1 METWKD
7 IEDYEGLYKI
17 SNYGRVMNNKHG
29 KEKIMKLDYST
40 NKAKRQTPYIS
51 VQLWK
56 NGKAKKKSVARLVV
70 KHFLDVKGVE
80 KYNITYADGDSTNLH
95 YDNLIPMTKYSL
107 KEKYGSLKDIEYKDK
122 VFSGLKELAN
132 YYEISLT
139 ALYSRLRRN
148 WTLKEAVETAVNGKL
163 NNSGYFK
170 YNEKFYTLEQLS
182 KKSGIKKCTLKARIR
197 HFGWSVEQAVDTP
210 KLQH

>member
-1 METWKD
+1 MEIWKD

-17 SNYGRVMNNKHG
+17 SNYGNVISVKNGRERPV
-29 KEKIMKLDYST
+29 KLDKSRKT
-40 NKAKRQTPYIS
+40 GVKKKTPYY
-51 VQLWK
+51 VVMLYK
-56 NGKAKKKSVARLVV
+56 NGKSKKFPVAKLVG
-70 KHFLDVKGVE
+70 KHFLGVDE
-80 KYNITYADGDSTNLH
+80 KYCITYKDGDSTNLH

-122 VFSGLKELAN
+122 VFTGLKELAN

-163 NNSGYFK
+163 NKSGYFK